1 MQRHRIR
8 RCRPYLLTI
17 IFDDLY
23 LEASKE
29 SCTCWIIL
37 HHFCISATCFVPFDL
52 VVPHCLEK
60 CRPAV
65 MLATR
70 WDPTH
75 PTCISETLAMCVWSS
90 RPNFSTW
97 SWESR
102 KFDLKPAQLI
112 SINHPNPNYFHQL
125 DQPVLDQILAWH
137 SYLEALTKALGMDGN
152 GLFWV
157 FSKNTTCWI
166 WKIKENWEQWW
177 IVIRMFMLPKNNER
191 SWWALLCNR
200 SWTSCGFTKHRLIFP
215 KKVEHGAPVQ

>member
-1 MQRHRIR
+1 MLAQIGMVLLRPKKCSGTGYGDADLTYWQSSLMTFIWKLQRNLVR
-8 RCRPYLLTI
+8 
-17 IFDDLY
+17 
-23 LEASKE
+23 AGS
-29 SCTCWIIL
+29 SCI
-37 HHFCISATCFVPFDL
+37 ISAFLLRALFLFDL

-65 MLATR
+65 MLPTR

-137 SYLEALTKALGMDGN
+137 SYLEALTKELGMVYSECSQRIRHVGSEKSKRTENSDG
-152 GLFWV
+152 
-157 FSKNTTCWI
+157 
-166 WKIKENWEQWW
+166 
-177 IVIRMFMLPKNNER
+177 
-191 SWWALLCNR
+191 
-200 SWTSCGFTKHRLIFP
+200 
-215 KKVEHGAPVQ
+215 